1 MKHVGRRWVVG
12 RCVAS
17 HILWASHMNL
27 LTPDRTRTV
36 WNSKV
41 MCMSAFLW
49 KSNRG
54 GGSTILLIQTLSN
67 VRAKFANIL
76 YLAVIPRV
84 FSP

>member
-1 MKHVGRRWVVG
+1 MEHVDKRWVVG

-41 MCMSAFLW
+41 MCMSAFFVEIEQRW
-49 KSNRG
+49 RS
-54 GGSTILLIQTLSN
+54 STILLIQTLAN
-67 VRAKFANIL
+67 VRAKFAQH
-76 YLAVIPRV
+76 A
-84 FSP
+84 

>member
-27 LTPDRTRTV
+27 LMPDRTRTV

-41 MCMSAFLW
+41 MCMSAFFVEIEQRW
-49 KSNRG
+49 R
-54 GGSTILLIQTLSN
+54 
-67 VRAKFANIL
+67 
-76 YLAVIPRV
+76 
-84 FSP
+84 